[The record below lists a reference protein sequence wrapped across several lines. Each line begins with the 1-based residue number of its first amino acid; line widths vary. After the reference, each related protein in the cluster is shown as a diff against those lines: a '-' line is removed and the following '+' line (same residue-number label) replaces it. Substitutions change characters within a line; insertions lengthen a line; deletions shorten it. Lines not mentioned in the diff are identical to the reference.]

1 MSILFYML
9 YFVAY
14 LLPPLGVYSYRCDE
28 TLWAVVSGGV
38 SLVGESDDVLVERAK
53 VEPEA
58 FGKLYEKYVSNIY
71 NYVYYRTGDNVEA
84 EDLTARVFFQA
95 LTHIKGYTNRGLPF
109 SAWLYRIA
117 HNIVANWYRDK
128 SHHRNISLDLV
139 EMQLEDESDTTGDID
154 EKNDV
159 RRLIGEL
166 PPDRQHL
173 IVLKYVEGLSNAE
186 IGKIM
191 GRSEGAVK
199 ALLFRTLRSLRE
211 EIDAERDKETDV
223 KRSAK

>member
-1 MSILFYML
+1 M
-9 YFVAY
+9 A
-14 LLPPLGVYSYRCDE
+14 
-28 TLWAVVSGGV
+28 SGGF
-38 SLVGESDDVLVERAK
+38 SLVGELDDVLVERAK
-53 VEPEA
+53 VDTEA
-58 FGKLYEKYVSNIY
+58 FGELYEKYVSNIY

-95 LTHIKGYTNRGLPF
+95 LTHIQGYTNRGVPF

-128 SHHRNISLDLV
+128 SHHRLVPLDLV
-139 EMQLEDESDTTGDID
+139 ESQLEDEADTSDID
-154 EKNDV
+154 ERNDV
-159 RRLIGEL
+159 RRLIGDL

-173 IVLKYVEGLSNAE
+173 IVLKYVEDLSNAE

-211 EIDAERDKETDV
+211 DIDAKRDKRENV
-223 KRSAK
+223 KRSSK